1 MKYFAT
7 LAASTAL
14 GAMLASGAVA
24 QDAVTLDI
32 LYPQPGF
39 AKFHEPIAEEYTR
52 LNPHVTIHFRAP
64 AKDYDEGHLLM
75 QRLAVTNQ
83 LPDVYYTG
91 YHLSEELIRVLS
103 QRDQVLDLGPL
114 LDAEPQEWVDA
125 NYSEALLNLGRVDG
139 VQYGMA
145 FNASLPITYVNEDLL
160 SAAGFDPKD
169 IPDEWDGILEIAQ
182 AIHAADSNVSGV
194 GYAVHEWPDDWLWQA
209 ILRQAGSALVDPET
223 GKAGFDNEGGLEAL
237 KRLRSFAVEGSMP
250 LLEFEQSRQLFI
262 AGQTAFFFDTPARL
276 SQTIDLVGD
285 RFTLGT
291 AIFPVDDKENGGLP
305 TGGSSVI
312 VTASDEAT
320 QAAAWDFIKFA
331 TGPEAQKIV
340 VETTGYLPANLQ
352 APEHLKAFYDEDP
365 RFAVVAELMDLAS
378 AWEGYQGGA
387 SVRIW
392 RAQRE
397 IISSVMRGDISP
409 EDGLARLVS
418 TTNDMLD

>member
-1 MKYFAT
+1 MKHFARW
-7 LAASTAL
+7 AASAAVGL
-14 GAMLASGAVA
+14 LFVGGAAA

-39 AKFHEPIAEEYTR
+39 AKFHEPIAAEYQKR
-52 LNPHVTIHFRAP
+52 NPHVTVHFRAP

-83 LPDVYYTG
+83 LPDIYYTG
-91 YHLSEELIRVLS
+91 YHLSGELLRVLAR
-103 QRDQVLDLGPL
+103 RDQVLDLQPL
-114 LDAEPQEWVDA
+114 LDAEPQEWKDA
-125 NYSEALLNLGRVDG
+125 NYSQALLGLGQVDG
-139 VQYGMA
+139 VQYGLA

-160 SAAGFDPKD
+160 SAAGFDPKN
-169 IPDEWDGILEIAQ
+169 IPDNWDGILDIAQ
-182 AIHAADSNVSGV
+182 KIHAADSGVSGV

-223 GKAGFDNEGGLEAL
+223 GKAGFDNEGGLAAL
-237 KRLRSFAVEGSMP
+237 TRLRSFAVEGSMQ

-276 SQTIDLVGD
+276 AQTIDLVGD

-291 AIFPVDDKENGGLP
+291 ARFPVDDKETGGLP

-312 VTASDEAT
+312 VTASDEAK
-320 QAAAWDFIKFA
+320 QKAAWEFIKFA

-340 VETTGYLPANLQ
+340 VETTGYLPANVQ
-352 APEHLKAFYDEDP
+352 APDYLKEFYDADP
-365 RFAVVAELMDLAS
+365 RFAVVATQMELARP
-378 AWEGYQGGA
+378 WEGYQGGA

-397 IISSVMRGDISP
+397 IITGVMRGDISP
-409 EDGLARLVS
+409 EDGLAQLVS
-418 TTNDMLD
+418 TTNGMLD